1 MKYLSLVFAL
11 CFTLSSYGQKI
22 PFQGKLTENDE
33 PVTGTKDL
41 TFSFESTEWTET
53 HSSVSILDGFYSV
66 VLGSITPLPDDLFAS
81 SDEASLIIS
90 VGEISLS
97 PITIYQP
104 YKQKVFTDTYDG
116 TTDQPALTVNR
127 SGSAG
132 SSFAAAEVIAE
143 MDDDSYALYGQA
155 TGAGSNYAVY
165 GYANGE
171 GATNWGTFGIAR
183 GAGDGSEGYG
193 TGSYNNGAVG
203 YARDNTWGNTGV
215 WGRAY
220 GAQGVDNIGVAGWA
234 EVNNGSDTILNQ
246 GVLGRA
252 LGPGINYGV
261 HGIAE
266 AGVENWAGWFDGN
279 VNVNGELM
287 VNGEPFSGGSST
299 GVPDSIEATDIK
311 LLNAE
316 GKLRT
321 HLNIYEPTNAGSL
334 VLYGAN
340 DSTKVIVGSSY
351 SGYGG
356 YIGLYDSLRNQG
368 ARLFV
373 NTKGV
378 GNLYTYDANHKVAGW
393 FGNQGNTGGFMQLAG
408 YDQSGVFTGATYTGM
423 ASWNNGLPYF
433 IMEGSSEDPFTT
445 LVEFGASLNGQ
456 SSEVPYFNMNSST
469 RAINGQSAAIS
480 LGVSEQDLG
489 FLELHGG
496 NDRNWDVRAVLQVD
510 SVGSLG
516 TAGRLE
522 LLGPLGDVD
531 NNVKGIMRV
540 GANNDAGGTDPSGV
554 SGEMILFGTNTP
566 NVIMGGKQWENNDLA
581 KMELL
586 GSKSDGGS
594 WALPNIGLD
603 VFSDGTYDAGAIN
616 IFNTIDGTSYQTVGL
631 TSNGRDNGG
640 QLTLHSAD
648 ASSIVVLQSSSVDGV
663 QGGEINLLSSVEGS
677 GIRMYG
683 GSDFGADSNPV
694 AQSHIAIYDN
704 DSTYVYL
711 WGDGSIDASGT
722 ISGQSVV
729 QTSDQRLKDNIQ
741 TQMNSLEKI
750 KSLRGVTF
758 EWKSDPSNEQHIGFI
773 AQEVQEIYPEMVTT
787 NEDGYK
793 AVNYAV
799 LVSSLVEAIK
809 ELDKK
814 VDMLADENAKMKAE
828 LSAASSRS
836 SEIEQLRSEIASIRE
851 LLLSPAKES
860 EATTIG
866 QNR

>member
-1 MKYLSLVFAL
+1 MKYLSLLFVLCFAL
-11 CFTLSSYGQKI
+11 SSHAQKI

-33 PVTGTKDL
+33 PVTGTKNL
-41 TFSFESTEWTET
+41 TFTFESTDWTET
-53 HSSVSILDGFYSV
+53 HTSVSILDGFYSV
-66 VLGSITPLPDDLFAS
+66 VLGSINPLPDDLFAAA
-81 SDEASLIIS
+81 DEASLIIS
-90 VGEISLS
+90 IGEVSLS

-104 YKQKVFTDTYDG
+104 YKQTVFTDTYDG
-116 TTDQPALTVNR
+116 TEDQPALTVQR

-143 MDDDSYALYGQA
+143 MEDDSYALYGQA
-155 TGAGSNYAVY
+155 TGTGSNYAVY
-165 GYANGE
+165 GYANGA
-171 GATNWGTFGIAR
+171 GITNWGTFGIAR
-183 GAGDGSEGYG
+183 GSGDGSEGYG

-220 GAQGVDNIGVAGWA
+220 GTEGVDNIGVAGWS

-287 VNGEPFSGGSST
+287 INGEPFSGGSST
-299 GVPDSIEATDIK
+299 GVPDSIEATDVK

-351 SGYGG
+351 NGYGG

-393 FGNQGNTGGFMQLAG
+393 FGNQGNAGGFMQLAG
-408 YDQSGVFTGATYTGM
+408 YNESGIFTGATYTGM

-445 LVEFGASLNGQ
+445 LVEFGASLNGKG
-456 SSEVPYFNMNSST
+456 SEVPYFNMNSNT
-469 RAINGQSAAIS
+469 RVFNGQSSAIA
-480 LGVSEQDLG
+480 LGVNEQDFG

-496 NDRNWDVRAVLQVD
+496 NDRNWDVRAILQVD
-510 SVGSLG
+510 SIGTLG

-522 LLGPLGDVD
+522 LLGPLGD
-531 NNVKGIMRV
+531 
-540 GANNDAGGTDPSGV
+540 ANNDLINIVRIGANSDPGGSDPSGA
-554 SGEMILFGTNTP
+554 SGEIQLFGPNTP
-566 NVIMGGKQWENNDLA
+566 NITMGGKQWENNDLPRF
-581 KMELL
+581 ELL
-586 GSKSDGGS
+586 GSKMDNGY
-594 WALPNIGLD
+594 WAIPNIGME
-603 VFSDGTYDAGAIN
+603 VSTDGTYDAGVLN
-616 IFNTIDGTSYQTVGL
+616 MFNTETDVSHHTVTL

-640 QLTLHSAD
+640 QLILHSAD
-648 ASSIVVLQSSSVDGV
+648 ASSMVVLESSSVDGV
-663 QGGEINLLSSVEGS
+663 QGGEITLLSSVSGS

-683 GSDFGADSNPV
+683 GSDFNADSNPI
-694 AQSHIAIYDN
+694 AQSHIAVHDT
-704 DSTYVYL
+704 DSTYVFI
-711 WGDGSIDASGT
+711 WGSGDIDVSGT
-722 ISGQSVV
+722 ISGQTVV
-729 QTSDQRLKDNIQ
+729 QTSDQRLKENIRNQ
-741 TQMNSLEKI
+741 VNALEKV

-758 EWKSDPSNEQHIGFI
+758 EWKNDDQNEQHIGFI
-773 AQEVQEIYPEMVTT
+773 AQEVEEVYPEMVNTKA
-787 NEDGYK
+787 DGYK

-814 VDMLADENAKMKAE
+814 VSLLTDENAKMKAE
-828 LSAASSRS
+828 LSASVNQ
-836 SEIEQLRSEIASIRE
+836 SEMELLKSEIASIRE
-851 LLLSPAKES
+851 ILMLPVKES
-860 EATTIG
+860 ESATVG